1 MSETGAFCLRQVTR
15 VIIRLISSVPD
26 LDKNPFE
33 HPFQIN
39 VVVAVQLKS
48 TRKMWCT
55 VKMKFNTKRLFSE
68 ADDFYST
75 KFNLVNPK
83 KTSWSGRP
91 RLVFFFLQTR
101 LMNWSTRLVLN
112 WKLHKKVT
120 KEEEVT
126 LSYKA
131 KEDCKVTN
139 CSSIFHK

>member
-91 RLVFFFLQTR
+91 RLVFFFFANTP
-101 LMNWSTRLVLN
+101 NELVHSVSF
-112 WKLHKKVT
+112 KLKASQKVT
-120 KEEEVT
+120 KDEEVT

>member
-48 TRKMWCT
+48 TRKILCT
-55 VKMKFNTKRLFSE
+55 VKMKLNTKRLLSE

-83 KTSWSGRP
+83 KTS
-91 RLVFFFLQTR
+91 
-101 LMNWSTRLVLN
+101 
-112 WKLHKKVT
+112 
-120 KEEEVT
+120 
-126 LSYKA
+126 
-131 KEDCKVTN
+131 
-139 CSSIFHK
+139 